1 MKLPNGYG
9 SVVFLGKK
17 RRRPWA
23 ARLTVGWN
31 DEKKQV
37 YKYLSYHEKRTDALA
52 ALIEYNKD
60 PYELDVVSLTF
71 AEIYAAWSERKYKEF
86 SQSTAN
92 NYKNIY
98 NKCGKLYDVPFR
110 NIKTAHLQAVVD
122 EYKTLSQVRLFKG
135 LFAHLYAYALKNDIT
150 EKDYSQYVEI
160 PAPQAA
166 KEKKK
171 PYSAEDIKKLWEN
184 KDAPFADLLLILLY
198 TGMRIS
204 ELLLM
209 ETKNVFIDGGYMVG
223 GLKTEAGKNR
233 IIPIHA
239 DIMPLVKARYNPDKK
254 YLFSAKRGG
263 KIQYAYFFNE
273 YFVPLMKELKIDH
286 TLHETRHT
294 FISQADRCGIN
305 STILKKIVG
314 HSNGDITLH
323 YTHKDKTELLEEI
336 KKFYY

>member
-1 MKLPNGYG
+1 MKLPNGFG
-9 SVVFLGKK
+9 SVVNLGKK

-23 ARLTVGWN
+23 ARLTIGWN
-31 DEKKQV
+31 EDKKQV
-37 YKYLSYHEKRTDALA
+37 YKYLSYHEKRADALA

-60 PYELDVVSLTF
+60 PYEINTASLTF
-71 AEIYAAWSERKYKEF
+71 AEVYKAWADRKYNEF
-86 SQSTAN
+86 SPSTAS
-92 NYKNIY
+92 NYRNIY

-110 NIKTAHLQAVVD
+110 AIKTAHLQAVVD
-122 EYKTLSQVRLFKG
+122 EYKTLSQVRLFKS
-135 LFAHLYAYALKNDIT
+135 LFAYLYAYAVKNDIT

-160 PAPQAA
+160 PTSQGT
-166 KEKKK
+166 KTQKT
-171 PYSAEDIKKLWEN
+171 PYSPEEIAKLWEN
-184 KDAPFADLLLILLY
+184 KDAPFVDLLLILLY

-204 ELLLM
+204 ELLLL
-209 ETKNVFIDGGYMVG
+209 ETENVFIDDGYMIG

-239 DIMPLVKARYNPDKK
+239 EIMPLIKARYSPDKK

-263 KIQYAYFFNE
+263 KIQYSYFFNE
-273 YFVPLMKELKIDH
+273 YFSPLMKELKMER

-294 FISQADRCGIN
+294 FISQADRCGLN
-305 STILKKIVG
+305 PTILKKIVG

-336 KKFYY
+336 KKFHY